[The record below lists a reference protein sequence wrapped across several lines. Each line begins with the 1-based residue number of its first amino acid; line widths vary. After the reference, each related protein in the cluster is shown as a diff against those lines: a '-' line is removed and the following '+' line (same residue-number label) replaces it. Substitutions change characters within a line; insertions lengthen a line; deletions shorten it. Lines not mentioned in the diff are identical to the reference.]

1 MNYVALKML
10 FGDRAKYLMLL
21 CGLTFAVMLIVQQGS
36 IFWGLMIWSQSS
48 VSNLNVPIWV
58 TDPGIAQVDEVKP
71 IADTAVDRVR
81 SVPGV
86 EWAVPLYKGLLRARL
101 SNGDYHQ
108 ITLTGLE
115 SSTLIG
121 RPAEVLE
128 GRFEDVL
135 QPDAVVLDQW
145 AVERMGGPDV
155 IKIGTVF
162 ELNDKLAR
170 VVAIAKTQKSFTNI
184 PVVYTT
190 YERAIRYVPRE
201 RRTLSYVLAKAKDGV
216 PVAEVTKRIHEQT
229 GLGAFTAEDFGWK
242 TIGWVLKNTGI
253 GINFGTTILL
263 GFIVGMA
270 IAGQTFYLFT
280 VENLRQFGA
289 LKAMGASTFTLA
301 RMILL
306 QAFTV
311 GLTGY
316 GVGIGLA
323 TVFGFFTARSGGL
336 PFIETWRLLL
346 LVLGALLVLSTY
358 AGRGPTAAADVE
370 RCVRGADAVIHCLGI
385 GGTGDGSPTTLVSDS
400 VKVVL
405 AAMKS
410 HGVPRIVCMSN
421 IGVGGSGP

>member
-1 MNYVALKML
+1 VNYVALKML

-36 IFWGLMIWSQSS
+36 IFWGLMMWSQASIT
-48 VSNLNVPIWV
+48 NLNVPIWV

-81 SVPGV
+81 SVDGV

-101 SNGDYHQ
+101 ANGEYHQ

-115 SSTLIG
+115 SATLIG

-128 GRFEDVL
+128 GRFEDIL

-145 AVERMGGPDV
+145 AVERMGGPTV
-155 IKIGTVF
+155 IKVGTIF

-190 YERAIRYVPRE
+190 YERAIRYVPHE
-201 RRTLSYVLAKAKDGV
+201 RRTLSYVLAKAKDAI
-216 PVAEVTKRIHEQT
+216 PVEDVIQRIQTQT
-229 GLGAFTAEDFGWK
+229 GLGAFTAEEFGWK
-242 TIGWVLKNTGI
+242 TILWVLKNTGI

-289 LKAMGASTFTLA
+289 LKAMGASTLTLA

-323 TVFGFFTARSGGL
+323 TVFGYLTASGGSL
-336 PFIETWRLLL
+336 PFVETWQLLL
-346 LVLGALLVLSTY
+346 LVLVALLTICIVSATVSIVKL
-358 AGRGPTAAADVE
+358 ARLEP
-370 RCVRGADAVIHCLGI
+370 GI
-385 GGTGDGSPTTLVSDS
+385 VF
-400 VKVVL
+400 
-405 AAMKS
+405 
-410 HGVPRIVCMSN
+410 R
-421 IGVGGSGP
+421 

>member
-36 IFWGLMIWSQSS
+36 IFWGLMMWSQANI
-48 VSNLNVPIWV
+48 SNLNVPIWV

-71 IADTAVDRVR
+71 IASTGVDRVR
-81 SVPGV
+81 SVDGV

-101 SNGDYHQ
+101 ADGDYHQ

-115 SSTLIG
+115 SATLIG
-121 RPAEVLE
+121 RPAQILE
-128 GRFEDVL
+128 GRFEDIL

-145 AVERMGGPDV
+145 AVERMGGPAV
-155 IKIGTVF
+155 VKVGTIF

-190 YERAIRYVPRE
+190 YERAMRYVPRE

-216 PVAEVTKRIHEQT
+216 RVEDVVQRIRTQT
-229 GLGAFTAEDFGWK
+229 GLGAFTEEEFGWK
-242 TIGWVLKNTGI
+242 TIMWVLKNTGI

-323 TVFGFFTARSGGL
+323 TVFGFLTASGGNL
-336 PFIETWRLLL
+336 PFAETWQLLL
-346 LVLGALLVLSTY
+346 MVLVALLAICTFSALIS
-358 AGRGPTAAADVE
+358 
-370 RCVRGADAVIHCLGI
+370 II
-385 GGTGDGSPTTLVSDS
+385 
-400 VKVVL
+400 KL
-405 AAMKS
+405 ARLEPA
-410 HGVPRIVCMSN
+410 IVFR
-421 IGVGGSGP
+421 

>member
-10 FGDRAKYLMLL
+10 YGDRAKYLMLL

-48 VSNLNVPIWV
+48 VTNLNVPIWV

-145 AVERMGGPDV
+145 AVERMGGPTV

-190 YERAIRYVPRE
+190 YERAIRYIPRE

-229 GLGAFTAEDFGWK
+229 GLGAFTAEEFGWK

-323 TVFGFFTARSGGL
+323 TVFGYFSARSGGL
-336 PFIETWRLLL
+336 PFIETWQLLL
-346 LVLGALLVLSTY
+346 LVLVALLAICTFSALIS
-358 AGRGPTAAADVE
+358 
-370 RCVRGADAVIHCLGI
+370 II
-385 GGTGDGSPTTLVSDS
+385 
-400 VKVVL
+400 KL
-405 AAMKS
+405 ARLEPA
-410 HGVPRIVCMSN
+410 IVFR
-421 IGVGGSGP
+421 

>member
-1 MNYVALKML
+1 VNYVALKML

-145 AVERMGGPDV
+145 AVERMGGPNV

-201 RRTLSYVLAKAKDGV
+201 RRTLSYVLTKAKDGV

-336 PFIETWRLLL
+336 PFIETWQLLL
-346 LVLGALLVLSTY
+346 LVLVALLAICTFSALIS
-358 AGRGPTAAADVE
+358 
-370 RCVRGADAVIHCLGI
+370 I
-385 GGTGDGSPTTLVSDS
+385 
-400 VKVVL
+400 VKL
-405 AAMKS
+405 ARLEPA
-410 HGVPRIVCMSN
+410 IVFR
-421 IGVGGSGP
+421 

>member
-1 MNYVALKML
+1 VNYIALKML

-36 IFWGLMIWSQSS
+36 IFWGLMMWSQSS
-48 VSNLNVPIWV
+48 ISNINAPIWV

-71 IADTAVDRVR
+71 IAGTAVDRVR

-101 SNGDYHQ
+101 ANGEYHQ

-121 RPAEVLE
+121 RPAEVLD
-128 GRFEDVL
+128 GRFEDIV

-145 AVERMGGPDV
+145 TVERMGGPSV
-155 IKIGTVF
+155 ITIGTVF
-162 ELNDKLAR
+162 ELNDQLAR
-170 VVAIAKTQKSFTNI
+170 VVAIANTQKSFTNI

-190 YERAIRYVPRE
+190 YERAIRYMPRE
-201 RRTLSYVLAKAKDGV
+201 RRILSYVLAKAKNDV
-216 PVAEVTKRIHEQT
+216 PTDLVTARIREQT
-229 GLGAFTAEDFGWK
+229 GLGAFTAEEFGWK
-242 TIGWVLKNTGI
+242 TIRWVLKNTGI
-253 GINFGTTILL
+253 GINFGTTIFL

-289 LKAMGASTFTLA
+289 LKAMGASGFTLA

-316 GVGIGLA
+316 GVGVGLA
-323 TVFGFFTARSGGL
+323 TAFGMLAATGGDL
-336 PFIETWRLLL
+336 PFVQTWQLLL
-346 LVLGALLVLSTY
+346 LVLVALLTIC
-358 AGRGPTAAADVE
+358 AASAF
-370 RCVRGADAVIHCLGI
+370 ISI
-385 GGTGDGSPTTLVSDS
+385 M
-400 VKVVL
+400 KL
-405 AAMKS
+405 A
-410 HGVPRIVCMSN
+410 RIEPAIVFR
-421 IGVGGSGP
+421 

>member
-1 MNYVALKML
+1 VNYVALKML

-36 IFWGLMIWSQSS
+36 IFWGLMMWSQASIT
-48 VSNLNVPIWV
+48 NLNVPIWV

-71 IADTAVDRVR
+71 LADTAVDRVR
-81 SVPGV
+81 SVDGV

-101 SNGDYHQ
+101 ATGEYHQ

-115 SSTLIG
+115 SATLIG
-121 RPAEVLE
+121 RPAEVQE
-128 GRFEDVL
+128 GRFEDIL

-145 AVERMGGPDV
+145 AVERMGGPTV
-155 IKIGTVF
+155 VRVGTIF

-190 YERAIRYVPRE
+190 YERAMRYVPRE
-201 RRTLSYVLAKAKDGV
+201 RRILSYVLAKHKDAV
-216 PVAEVTKRIHEQT
+216 PVEDVVQRIRTQT
-229 GLGAFTAEDFGWK
+229 GLGAFTQEDFGFK
-242 TIGWVLKNTGI
+242 TYMWVLVNTGI

-280 VENLRQFGA
+280 IENLRQFGA
-289 LKAMGASTFTLA
+289 LKAMGASSFTLA

-323 TVFGFFTARSGGL
+323 TVFGFLTAQGGNL
-336 PFIETWRLLL
+336 PFAETWQLLL
-346 LVLGALLVLSTY
+346 LVLVALL
-358 AGRGPTAAADVE
+358 AI
-370 RCVRGADAVIHCLGI
+370 C
-385 GGTGDGSPTTLVSDS
+385 LVSAS
-400 VKVVL
+400 VSIIKL
-405 AAMKS
+405 ARLEPA
-410 HGVPRIVCMSN
+410 IVFR
-421 IGVGGSGP
+421 

>member
-1 MNYVALKML
+1 VNYVALKML

-145 AVERMGGPDV
+145 AVERMGGPSV

-323 TVFGFFTARSGGL
+323 TVFGFLTARSGGL
-336 PFIETWRLLL
+336 PFIETWQLLL
-346 LVLGALLVLSTY
+346 LVLVALLAICTFSALIS
-358 AGRGPTAAADVE
+358 
-370 RCVRGADAVIHCLGI
+370 II
-385 GGTGDGSPTTLVSDS
+385 
-400 VKVVL
+400 KL
-405 AAMKS
+405 ARLEPA
-410 HGVPRIVCMSN
+410 IVFR
-421 IGVGGSGP
+421 

>member
-21 CGLTFAVMLIVQQGS
+21 CGLTFSVMLIVQQGS
-36 IFWGLMIWSQSS
+36 IFWGLMMWSQSS
-48 VSNLNVPIWV
+48 ISNINAPIWV

-71 IADTAVDRVR
+71 IAATAVDRVR

-101 SNGDYHQ
+101 ASGDYHQ

-121 RPAEVLE
+121 RPAEILE
-128 GRFEDVL
+128 GRFEDIV

-145 AVERMGGPDV
+145 TVERMGGPSV
-155 IKIGTVF
+155 ITVGTVF
-162 ELNDKLAR
+162 ELNDKVAR

-190 YERAIRYVPRE
+190 YERAIRYMPRE

-216 PVAEVTKRIHEQT
+216 PTDLLIARIREHT
-229 GLGAFTAEDFGWK
+229 GLGAFTAEDFSWK
-242 TIGWVLKNTGI
+242 TITWVLKNTGI
-253 GINFGTTILL
+253 GINFGTTIFL

-289 LKAMGASTFTLA
+289 LKAMGASGFTLA

-316 GVGIGLA
+316 GVGVGLA
-323 TVFGFFTARSGGL
+323 TGFG
-336 PFIETWRLLL
+336 
-346 LVLGALLVLSTY
+346 
-358 AGRGPTAAADVE
+358 
-370 RCVRGADAVIHCLGI
+370 
-385 GGTGDGSPTTLVSDS
+385 
-400 VKVVL
+400 VL
-405 AAMKS
+405 AAT
-410 HGVPRIVCMSN
+410 
-421 IGVGGSGP
+421 GGELPFAETWQLLVFVLIALLTICAVSAAISIIKLARLEPAVVFR

>member
-145 AVERMGGPDV
+145 AVERMGGPSV
-155 IKIGTVF
+155 ITIGTVF

-216 PVAEVTKRIHEQT
+216 PVAEVTRRIHEQT

-336 PFIETWRLLL
+336 PFIETWQLLL
-346 LVLGALLVLSTY
+346 LVLVALLAICTFSALIS
-358 AGRGPTAAADVE
+358 
-370 RCVRGADAVIHCLGI
+370 II
-385 GGTGDGSPTTLVSDS
+385 
-400 VKVVL
+400 KL
-405 AAMKS
+405 ARLEPA
-410 HGVPRIVCMSN
+410 IVFR
-421 IGVGGSGP
+421 

>member
-36 IFWGLMIWSQSS
+36 IFWGLMMWSQASIT
-48 VSNLNVPIWV
+48 NLNVPIWV

-71 IADTAVDRVR
+71 LADTAVDRVR
-81 SVPGV
+81 SVDGV

-101 SNGDYHQ
+101 ATGEYHQ

-115 SSTLIG
+115 SATLIG
-121 RPAEVLE
+121 RPAEVQE
-128 GRFEDVL
+128 GRFEDIL

-145 AVERMGGPDV
+145 AVERMGGPTV
-155 IKIGTVF
+155 VRVGTIF

-190 YERAIRYVPRE
+190 YERAMRYVPRE
-201 RRTLSYVLAKAKDGV
+201 RRILSYVLAKHKDGV
-216 PVAEVTKRIHEQT
+216 PIEDVVQRIRTQT
-229 GLGAFTAEDFGWK
+229 GLGAFTQEDFGFK
-242 TIGWVLKNTGI
+242 TYMWVLVNTGI

-280 VENLRQFGA
+280 IENLRQFGA
-289 LKAMGASTFTLA
+289 LKAMGASSFTLA

-323 TVFGFFTARSGGL
+323 TVFGFLTAQGGNL
-336 PFIETWRLLL
+336 PFAETWQLLL
-346 LVLGALLVLSTY
+346 LVLVALL
-358 AGRGPTAAADVE
+358 AI
-370 RCVRGADAVIHCLGI
+370 C
-385 GGTGDGSPTTLVSDS
+385 LVSAS
-400 VKVVL
+400 VSIIKL
-405 AAMKS
+405 ARLEPA
-410 HGVPRIVCMSN
+410 IVFR
-421 IGVGGSGP
+421 

>member
-1 MNYVALKML
+1 MSYVALRML

-36 IFWGLMIWSQSS
+36 IFWGLMMWSQSS
-48 VSNLNVPIWV
+48 ISNINVPIWV
-58 TDPGIAQVDEVKP
+58 TDPGIGQVDEVKP

-81 SVPGV
+81 SVSGV
-86 EWAVPLYKGLLRARL
+86 EWAVPLYKGVLRARL
-101 SNGDYHQ
+101 ANGDYHQ
-108 ITLTGLE
+108 ITLTGLDAP
-115 SSTLIG
+115 TLIG

-128 GRFEDVL
+128 GRFEDIL
-135 QPDAVVLDQW
+135 EPDAVVLDQW
-145 AVERMGGPDV
+145 AVERMGGPSV
-155 IKIGTVF
+155 IGIGTLF

-201 RRTLSYVLAKAKDGV
+201 RRTLSYVLAKAIDEA
-216 PVAEVTKRIHEQT
+216 PVSEVTSRIHEQT
-229 GLGAFTAEDFGWK
+229 GLGAFSAEEFGWK
-242 TIGWVLKNTGI
+242 TIRWVLKNTGI

-280 VENLRQFGA
+280 VENLKQFGA

-323 TVFGFFTARSGGL
+323 TGFGFLSARGGGL
-336 PFIETWRLLL
+336 PFVETWQLLL
-346 LVLGALLVLSTY
+346 LVLVALLGICTLSALISIT
-358 AGRGPTAAADVE
+358 
-370 RCVRGADAVIHCLGI
+370 
-385 GGTGDGSPTTLVSDS
+385 
-400 VKVVL
+400 KL
-405 AAMKS
+405 ARLEPA
-410 HGVPRIVCMSN
+410 IVFR
-421 IGVGGSGP
+421 

>member
-1 MNYVALKML
+1 MNYIALKML

-48 VSNLNVPIWV
+48 ISNINVPIWV

-71 IADTAVDRVR
+71 IAGTAVDRVR

-86 EWAVPLYKGLLRARL
+86 EWAVPLYKGILRARL

-108 ITLTGLE
+108 ITLAGLE

-121 RPAEVLE
+121 RPSEVLD
-128 GRFEDVL
+128 GRFEDIL
-135 QPDAVVLDQW
+135 QPDAVALDQW
-145 AVERMGGPDV
+145 AVERMGGPDI
-155 IKIGTVF
+155 IKVGTIF

-190 YERAIRYVPRE
+190 YERAIHYIPTE
-201 RRTLSYVLAKAKDGV
+201 RRTLSYVLAKPRDGV
-216 PVAEVTKRIHEQT
+216 PVEAVTKRIHEQT
-229 GLGAFTAEDFGWK
+229 GLGAFTAEEFGWK

-289 LKAMGASTFTLA
+289 LKAMGTSTFTLA

-323 TVFGFFTARSGGL
+323 TAFGYVTARGGGL
-336 PFIETWRLLL
+336 PFVETWQLLL
-346 LVLGALLVLSTY
+346 LVLVALLTICIFSALIS
-358 AGRGPTAAADVE
+358 
-370 RCVRGADAVIHCLGI
+370 II
-385 GGTGDGSPTTLVSDS
+385 
-400 VKVVL
+400 KL
-405 AAMKS
+405 ARLEPA
-410 HGVPRIVCMSN
+410 IVFR
-421 IGVGGSGP
+421 

>member
-1 MNYVALKML
+1 MNYVALRML

-36 IFWGLMIWSQSS
+36 IFWGLMMWSQSS
-48 VSNLNVPIWV
+48 ISNINVPIWV
-58 TDPGIAQVDEVKP
+58 TDPGIGQVDEVKP

-86 EWAVPLYKGLLRARL
+86 EWAVPLYKGVLRARL

-108 ITLTGLE
+108 ITLTGLDAP
-115 SSTLIG
+115 TLIG
-121 RPAEVLE
+121 RPAELLE
-128 GRFEDVL
+128 GRFEDIL
-135 QPDAVVLDQW
+135 EPDAVVLDQW
-145 AVERMGGPDV
+145 AVERMGGPSV
-155 IKIGTVF
+155 IGIGTLF

-190 YERAIRYVPRE
+190 YDRAIRYVPRE
-201 RRTLSYVLAKAKDGV
+201 RRTLSYVLAKAKDGDS
-216 PVAEVTKRIHEQT
+216 VAEVTARIHEQT
-229 GLGAFTAEDFGWK
+229 GLGAFSAEDFGWK
-242 TIGWVLKNTGI
+242 TINWVLKNTGI
-253 GINFGTTILL
+253 GINFGTTIAL
-263 GFIVGMA
+263 GFVVGMA

-280 VENLRQFGA
+280 VENLKQFGA

-323 TVFGFFTARSGGL
+323 TAFGFLSASGGGL
-336 PFIETWRLLL
+336 PFVETWQL
-346 LVLGALLVLSTY
+346 LVLVLVALLGICTLS
-358 AGRGPTAAADVE
+358 
-370 RCVRGADAVIHCLGI
+370 AVISI
-385 GGTGDGSPTTLVSDS
+385 S
-400 VKVVL
+400 KL
-405 AAMKS
+405 ARLEPA
-410 HGVPRIVCMSN
+410 IVFR
-421 IGVGGSGP
+421 

>member
-1 MNYVALKML
+1 VNYVALKML

-145 AVERMGGPDV
+145 AVERMGGPNV

-216 PVAEVTKRIHEQT
+216 SPAEVTKRIHEQT

-336 PFIETWRLLL
+336 PFIETWQLLL
-346 LVLGALLVLSTY
+346 LVLVALLAICTFSALIS
-358 AGRGPTAAADVE
+358 
-370 RCVRGADAVIHCLGI
+370 I
-385 GGTGDGSPTTLVSDS
+385 
-400 VKVVL
+400 VKL
-405 AAMKS
+405 ARLEPA
-410 HGVPRIVCMSN
+410 IVFR
-421 IGVGGSGP
+421 

>member
-21 CGLTFAVMLIVQQGS
+21 CGLTFSVMLIVQQGS
-36 IFWGLMIWSQSS
+36 IFWGLMMWSQASI
-48 VSNLNVPIWV
+48 SNVNVPIWV

-71 IADTAVDRVR
+71 IASTAVDRVR
-81 SVPGV
+81 SVDGV

-101 SNGDYHQ
+101 SSGDYHQ

-128 GRFEDVL
+128 GRFEDIL

-145 AVERMGGPDV
+145 AVERMGGPTV
-155 IKIGTVF
+155 VTVGTIF

-190 YERAIRYVPRE
+190 YERAVRYVPRE

-216 PVAEVTKRIHEQT
+216 PAEDVIQRIRAQT
-229 GLGAFTAEDFGWK
+229 GLGAFTEDDFGVK
-242 TIGWVLKNTGI
+242 TITWVLKNTGI

-289 LKAMGASTFTLA
+289 LKAMGASGFTLA

-316 GVGIGLA
+316 GLGIGLA
-323 TVFGFFTARSGGL
+323 TVFGFLTARSGGL
-336 PFIETWRLLL
+336 PFVETWQLLL
-346 LVLGALLVLSTY
+346 LVLVALLTICTISALIS
-358 AGRGPTAAADVE
+358 
-370 RCVRGADAVIHCLGI
+370 I
-385 GGTGDGSPTTLVSDS
+385 
-400 VKVVL
+400 VKL
-405 AAMKS
+405 ARLEPA
-410 HGVPRIVCMSN
+410 IVFR
-421 IGVGGSGP
+421 

>member
-1 MNYVALKML
+1 VNYIALKML

-36 IFWGLMIWSQSS
+36 IFWGLMMWSQSS
-48 VSNLNVPIWV
+48 ISNINAPIWV

-71 IADTAVDRVR
+71 ITETAVDRVR
-81 SVPGV
+81 SVQGV

-101 SNGDYHQ
+101 ANGEYHQ

-121 RPAEVLE
+121 RPTEVLE
-128 GRFEDVL
+128 GRFEDIV

-145 AVERMGGPDV
+145 TVERMGGPSV
-155 IKIGTVF
+155 VTIGTVF

-190 YERAIRYVPRE
+190 YERAIRYMPRE
-201 RRTLSYVLAKAKDGV
+201 RRILSYVLAKAKDGV
-216 PVAEVTKRIHEQT
+216 PTDLVTARIREHT
-229 GLGAFTAEDFGWK
+229 GLGAFTAEEFSWK
-242 TIGWVLKNTGI
+242 TIRWVLKNTGI

-289 LKAMGASTFTLA
+289 LKAMGASGFTLA

-316 GVGIGLA
+316 GVGVGLA
-323 TVFGFFTARSGGL
+323 TAFGVLAAKTGDL
-336 PFIETWRLLL
+336 PFAETWQLLL
-346 LVLGALLVLSTY
+346 LVLVALLTICGASALISIIKL
-358 AGRGPTAAADVE
+358 
-370 RCVRGADAVIHCLGI
+370 VRLEPA
-385 GGTGDGSPTTLVSDS
+385 
-400 VKVVL
+400 
-405 AAMKS
+405 
-410 HGVPRIVCMSN
+410 IVFR
-421 IGVGGSGP
+421 

>member
-1 MNYVALKML
+1 VNYVALKML

-36 IFWGLMIWSQSS
+36 IFWGLMMWSQASIT
-48 VSNLNVPIWV
+48 NLNVPIWV
-58 TDPGIAQVDEVKP
+58 TDPGITQVDEVKP

-81 SVPGV
+81 SVDGV

-101 SNGDYHQ
+101 ANGEYHQ

-115 SSTLIG
+115 SATLIG

-128 GRFEDVL
+128 GRFEDIL
-135 QPDAVVLDQW
+135 QPDSVVLDQW
-145 AVERMGGPDV
+145 AVERMGGPTV
-155 IKIGTVF
+155 VKVGTVF

-190 YERAIRYVPRE
+190 YERAIRYVPHE
-201 RRTLSYVLAKAKDGV
+201 RRTLSYVLAKAKDGLSV
-216 PVAEVTKRIHEQT
+216 EDVIQRIQTQT
-229 GLGAFTAEDFGWK
+229 GLGAFTAEEFGWK
-242 TIGWVLKNTGI
+242 TMLWVLKNTGI

-289 LKAMGASTFTLA
+289 LKAMGASTLTLA

-323 TVFGFFTARSGGL
+323 TVFGSLTASGGSL
-336 PFIETWRLLL
+336 PFVETWQLLL
-346 LVLGALLVLSTY
+346 LVLVALLTI
-358 AGRGPTAAADVE
+358 
-370 RCVRGADAVIHCLGI
+370 CI
-385 GGTGDGSPTTLVSDS
+385 VSATVS
-400 VKVVL
+400 IVKL
-405 AAMKS
+405 ARLEPA
-410 HGVPRIVCMSN
+410 IVFR
-421 IGVGGSGP
+421 

>member
-36 IFWGLMIWSQSS
+36 IFWGLMMWSQANIT
-48 VSNLNVPIWV
+48 NLNVPIWV

-71 IADTAVDRVR
+71 IASTAVDRVR
-81 SVPGV
+81 SIDGV

-101 SNGDYHQ
+101 ANGDYHQ

-115 SSTLIG
+115 SATLIG

-128 GRFEDVL
+128 GRFEDIL

-145 AVERMGGPDV
+145 AVERMGGPTV
-155 IKIGTVF
+155 VTVGTIF

-170 VVAIAKTQKSFTNI
+170 VVAIAKIQKSFTNI

-190 YERAIRYVPRE
+190 YERAVRYVPRE

-216 PVAEVTKRIHEQT
+216 PVADVIQRIRTQT
-229 GLGAFTAEDFGWK
+229 GLGAFTEEDFGWK
-242 TIGWVLKNTGI
+242 TILWVLKNTGI

-289 LKAMGASTFTLA
+289 LKAMGASTCTLA

-323 TVFGFFTARSGGL
+323 TVFGYLTASGGGL
-336 PFIETWRLLL
+336 PFAETWQLLL
-346 LVLGALLVLSTY
+346 LVLVALLVICTFSALIS
-358 AGRGPTAAADVE
+358 
-370 RCVRGADAVIHCLGI
+370 II
-385 GGTGDGSPTTLVSDS
+385 
-400 VKVVL
+400 KL
-405 AAMKS
+405 ARLEPA
-410 HGVPRIVCMSN
+410 IVFR
-421 IGVGGSGP
+421 

>member
-336 PFIETWRLLL
+336 PFIETWQLLL
-346 LVLGALLVLSTY
+346 LVLVALLAICTFSALIS
-358 AGRGPTAAADVE
+358 
-370 RCVRGADAVIHCLGI
+370 II
-385 GGTGDGSPTTLVSDS
+385 
-400 VKVVL
+400 KL
-405 AAMKS
+405 ARLEPA
-410 HGVPRIVCMSN
+410 IVFR
-421 IGVGGSGP
+421 

>member
-1 MNYVALKML
+1 MNYIALKML

-36 IFWGLMIWSQSS
+36 IFWGLMMWSQSS
-48 VSNLNVPIWV
+48 ISNVNAPIWV

-71 IADTAVDRVR
+71 ITETAVDRVR
-81 SVPGV
+81 SVQGV

-101 SNGDYHQ
+101 ANGDYHQ

-128 GRFEDVL
+128 GRFEDIV
-135 QPDAVVLDQW
+135 QPNAVVLDQW
-145 AVERMGGPDV
+145 AVERMGGPSV
-155 IKIGTVF
+155 VTIGTVF

-190 YERAIRYVPRE
+190 YERAIRYMPRE
-201 RRTLSYVLAKAKDGV
+201 RRLLSYVLAKAKDGV
-216 PVAEVTKRIHEQT
+216 PADIVTARIRAQT
-229 GLGAFTAEDFGWK
+229 GLGAFTAEEFGWK
-242 TIGWVLKNTGI
+242 TIGWVFKNTGI

-263 GFIVGMA
+263 CFIVGMA

-280 VENLRQFGA
+280 IENLRQFGA
-289 LKAMGASTFTLA
+289 LKAMGASGFTLT

-316 GVGIGLA
+316 GVGVGLA
-323 TVFGFFTARSGGL
+323 TAFGFFAAKGGGL
-336 PFIETWRLLL
+336 PFAETWQLLL
-346 LVLGALLVLSTY
+346 LVLVALLIICS
-358 AGRGPTAAADVE
+358 
-370 RCVRGADAVIHCLGI
+370 
-385 GGTGDGSPTTLVSDS
+385 VSAS
-400 VKVVL
+400 ISIVKL
-405 AAMKS
+405 IRLEPA
-410 HGVPRIVCMSN
+410 IVFR
-421 IGVGGSGP
+421 

>member
-21 CGLTFAVMLIVQQGS
+21 CGLTFSVMLIVQQGS

-48 VSNLNVPIWV
+48 ISNLNVPIWV

-71 IADTAVDRVR
+71 IAGTAVDRVR

-86 EWAVPLYKGLLRARL
+86 EWAVPLFKGLLRARL
-101 SNGDYHQ
+101 SNGEYHQ
-108 ITLTGLE
+108 IVLAGLE
-115 SSTLIG
+115 SSSLIG

-128 GRFEDVL
+128 GRFEDIL
-135 QPDAVVLDQW
+135 QPDAVALDQW
-145 AVERMGGPDV
+145 AVERMGGPDI
-155 IKIGTVF
+155 IKVGTIF

-190 YERAIRYVPRE
+190 YERAIHYVPAE
-201 RRTLSYVLAKAKDGV
+201 RRTLSYVLAKGKDGI
-216 PVAEVTKRIHEQT
+216 PIQEVTRRIHEQT
-229 GLGAFTAEDFGWK
+229 GLGAFTAEEFGWK

-270 IAGQTFYLFT
+270 ISGQTFYLFT

-301 RMILL
+301 KMILL

-316 GVGIGLA
+316 GVGVGLA
-323 TVFGFFTARSGGL
+323 TAFGYVTARGGSL
-336 PFIETWRLLL
+336 PFIETWQLLL
-346 LVLGALLVLSTY
+346 LVLMALLTICAFSALIS
-358 AGRGPTAAADVE
+358 
-370 RCVRGADAVIHCLGI
+370 I
-385 GGTGDGSPTTLVSDS
+385 
-400 VKVVL
+400 VKL
-405 AAMKS
+405 AKLEPA
-410 HGVPRIVCMSN
+410 IVFR
-421 IGVGGSGP
+421 

>member
-1 MNYVALKML
+1 VNYVALKML

-36 IFWGLMIWSQSS
+36 IFWGLMMWSQASIT
-48 VSNLNVPIWV
+48 NLNVPIWV

-71 IADTAVDRVR
+71 LADTAVDRVR
-81 SVPGV
+81 SVDGV

-101 SNGDYHQ
+101 ANGEYHQ
-108 ITLTGLE
+108 IMLTGLE
-115 SSTLIG
+115 SATLIG

-128 GRFEDVL
+128 GRFEDIL

-145 AVERMGGPDV
+145 AVERMGGPTV
-155 IKIGTVF
+155 VRVGTIF

-170 VVAIAKTQKSFTNI
+170 VVAIAKTQKSFTNV

-190 YERAIRYVPRE
+190 YERAMRYVPRE
-201 RRTLSYVLAKAKDGV
+201 RRILSYVLAKNKDGV
-216 PVAEVTKRIHEQT
+216 PVEDVIQRIRTQT
-229 GLGAFTAEDFGWK
+229 GLGAFTQEDFGFK
-242 TIGWVLKNTGI
+242 TYMWVLVNTGI

-280 VENLRQFGA
+280 IENLRQFGA
-289 LKAMGASTFTLA
+289 LKAMGASSFTLA

-323 TVFGFFTARSGGL
+323 TVFGFLTARGGNL
-336 PFIETWRLLL
+336 PFAETWQLLL
-346 LVLGALLVLSTY
+346 LVLVALL
-358 AGRGPTAAADVE
+358 AI
-370 RCVRGADAVIHCLGI
+370 C
-385 GGTGDGSPTTLVSDS
+385 LVSAS
-400 VKVVL
+400 VSIIKL
-405 AAMKS
+405 ARLEPA
-410 HGVPRIVCMSN
+410 IVFR
-421 IGVGGSGP
+421 

>member
-21 CGLTFAVMLIVQQGS
+21 CGLTFSVMLIVQQGS

-48 VSNLNVPIWV
+48 ISNLNVPIWV

-101 SNGDYHQ
+101 SNGEYHQ

-115 SSTLIG
+115 SATLIG

-128 GRFEDVL
+128 GRFEDIL
-135 QPDAVVLDQW
+135 QPDAVALDQW
-145 AVERMGGPDV
+145 AVERMGGPTV
-155 IKIGTVF
+155 IKVGTVF

-201 RRTLSYVLAKAKDGV
+201 RRTLSYVLAKPKDGV
-216 PVAEVTKRIHEQT
+216 SIEDVTRRIQQQT
-229 GLGAFTAEDFGWK
+229 GLGAFTDEEFSWK

-301 RMILL
+301 WMILL

-323 TVFGFFTARSGGL
+323 SLFGFLTARGGGL
-336 PFIETWRLLL
+336 PFIETWQLLL
-346 LVLGALLVLSTY
+346 LVLIALLTICALS
-358 AGRGPTAAADVE
+358 AL
-370 RCVRGADAVIHCLGI
+370 ISI
-385 GGTGDGSPTTLVSDS
+385 I
-400 VKVVL
+400 KL
-405 AAMKS
+405 ARLEPA
-410 HGVPRIVCMSN
+410 IVFR
-421 IGVGGSGP
+421 

>member
-36 IFWGLMIWSQSS
+36 IFWGLMMWSQANI
-48 VSNLNVPIWV
+48 SNLNVPIWV

-71 IADTAVDRVR
+71 IASTGVDRVR
-81 SVPGV
+81 SVDGV

-101 SNGDYHQ
+101 AGGDYHQ

-115 SSTLIG
+115 SATLIG
-121 RPAEVLE
+121 RPSQILE
-128 GRFEDVL
+128 GRFEDIL

-145 AVERMGGPDV
+145 AVERMGGPTV
-155 IKIGTVF
+155 VKVGTIF

-190 YERAIRYVPRE
+190 YERAMRYVPRE
-201 RRTLSYVLAKAKDGV
+201 RRILSYVLAKAKDGV
-216 PVAEVTKRIHEQT
+216 PVEDVVQRIRAQT
-229 GLGAFTAEDFGWK
+229 GLGAFTEEEFGWK
-242 TIGWVLKNTGI
+242 TIMWVLKNTGI

-323 TVFGFFTARSGGL
+323 TVFGFLTASGGNL
-336 PFIETWRLLL
+336 PFAETWQLLL
-346 LVLGALLVLSTY
+346 MVLVALLAICTFSALIS
-358 AGRGPTAAADVE
+358 
-370 RCVRGADAVIHCLGI
+370 II
-385 GGTGDGSPTTLVSDS
+385 
-400 VKVVL
+400 KL
-405 AAMKS
+405 ARLEPA
-410 HGVPRIVCMSN
+410 IVFR
-421 IGVGGSGP
+421 

>member
-36 IFWGLMIWSQSS
+36 IFWGLMMWSQANI
-48 VSNLNVPIWV
+48 SNLNVPIWV

-71 IADTAVDRVR
+71 IASTAVDRVR
-81 SVPGV
+81 SVDGV
-86 EWAVPLYKGLLRARL
+86 EWAVPLYRGLLRARL
-101 SNGDYHQ
+101 ANGEYHQ

-115 SSTLIG
+115 SATLIG

-128 GRFEDVL
+128 GRFEDIL
-135 QPDAVVLDQW
+135 QPDAVALDQW
-145 AVERMGGPDV
+145 AVERMGGPTV
-155 IKIGTVF
+155 VKIGTIF

-170 VVAIAKTQKSFTNI
+170 VVAIAKTQKSFTNV

-216 PVAEVTKRIHEQT
+216 PVEDVIQRIRIQT
-229 GLGAFTAEDFGWK
+229 GLGAFTDEDFGFK
-242 TIGWVLKNTGI
+242 TIMWVLKNTGI

-289 LKAMGASTFTLA
+289 LKAMGTSTVTLA

-316 GVGIGLA
+316 GVGVGLA
-323 TVFGFFTARSGGL
+323 TAFGFLTARGGNL
-336 PFIETWRLLL
+336 PFVETWQLLL
-346 LVLGALLVLSTY
+346 LVLIALLSICMFSALIS
-358 AGRGPTAAADVE
+358 
-370 RCVRGADAVIHCLGI
+370 II
-385 GGTGDGSPTTLVSDS
+385 
-400 VKVVL
+400 KL
-405 AAMKS
+405 ARLEPA
-410 HGVPRIVCMSN
+410 IVFR
-421 IGVGGSGP
+421 

>member
-36 IFWGLMIWSQSS
+36 IFWGLMMWSQASIT
-48 VSNLNVPIWV
+48 NLNVPIWV

-71 IADTAVDRVR
+71 IASTAVDRVR
-81 SVPGV
+81 SVDGV

-101 SNGDYHQ
+101 ANGEYHQ

-115 SSTLIG
+115 SATLIG

-128 GRFEDVL
+128 GRFEDIL
-135 QPDAVVLDQW
+135 QPDSVVLDQW
-145 AVERMGGPDV
+145 AVERMGGPTV
-155 IKIGTVF
+155 VTVGTIF

-170 VVAIAKTQKSFTNI
+170 IVAIAKTQKSFTNI

-190 YERAIRYVPRE
+190 YERAIRYVPHE
-201 RRTLSYVLAKAKDGV
+201 RRTLSYVLAKAKDGI
-216 PVAEVTKRIHEQT
+216 PDKEVIQRIQTQT
-229 GLGAFTAEDFGWK
+229 GLGAFTAEEFGWK
-242 TIGWVLKNTGI
+242 TILWVLKHTGI

-289 LKAMGASTFTLA
+289 LKAMGASTLTLA

-323 TVFGFFTARSGGL
+323 TVFGYLTASSGNL
-336 PFIETWRLLL
+336 PFVETWQLLL
-346 LVLGALLVLSTY
+346 LVLVALLTICIVS
-358 AGRGPTAAADVE
+358 AA
-370 RCVRGADAVIHCLGI
+370 
-385 GGTGDGSPTTLVSDS
+385 VSI
-400 VKVVL
+400 VKL
-405 AAMKS
+405 ARLEPA
-410 HGVPRIVCMSN
+410 IVFR
-421 IGVGGSGP
+421 

>member
-145 AVERMGGPDV
+145 AVERMGGPSI

-216 PVAEVTKRIHEQT
+216 PVTEVTRRIHEQT

-336 PFIETWRLLL
+336 PFIETWQLLL
-346 LVLGALLVLSTY
+346 LVLVALLAICTFSALIS
-358 AGRGPTAAADVE
+358 
-370 RCVRGADAVIHCLGI
+370 I
-385 GGTGDGSPTTLVSDS
+385 
-400 VKVVL
+400 VKL
-405 AAMKS
+405 ARLEPA
-410 HGVPRIVCMSN
+410 IVFR
-421 IGVGGSGP
+421 

>member
-21 CGLTFAVMLIVQQGS
+21 CGLSFAVMLIVQQGS
-36 IFWGLMIWSQSS
+36 IFWGLMMWSQASITN
-48 VSNLNVPIWV
+48 VNVPIWV

-81 SVPGV
+81 SIDGV

-101 SNGDYHQ
+101 PNGEYHQ
-108 ITLTGLE
+108 VTLTGLE
-115 SSTLIG
+115 SATLIG

-128 GRFEDVL
+128 GRFEDIR

-145 AVERMGGPDV
+145 AVERMGGPTV
-155 IKIGTVF
+155 VTVGTIF

-170 VVAIAKTQKSFTNI
+170 IVAIAKTQKSFTNI

-190 YERAIRYVPRE
+190 YERAIHYVPRE
-201 RRTLSYVLAKAKDGV
+201 RRTLSYVLAKAKDDI
-216 PVAEVTKRIHEQT
+216 PVEDVIERIQSQT
-229 GLGAFTAEDFGWK
+229 GLGAFTAEGFGMK
-242 TIGWVLKNTGI
+242 TIVWVLKNTGI

-289 LKAMGASTFTLA
+289 LKAMGTSTLTLA
-301 RMILL
+301 QMIIL

-316 GVGIGLA
+316 GVGVGLA
-323 TVFGFFTARSGGL
+323 TLFGFLAAHGGNL
-336 PFIETWRLLL
+336 PFAETWQLLL
-346 LVLGALLVLSTY
+346 LVLVALLAICIVSASVSIIKL
-358 AGRGPTAAADVE
+358 
-370 RCVRGADAVIHCLGI
+370 VRLEPGI
-385 GGTGDGSPTTLVSDS
+385 VF
-400 VKVVL
+400 
-405 AAMKS
+405 
-410 HGVPRIVCMSN
+410 R
-421 IGVGGSGP
+421 

>member
-36 IFWGLMIWSQSS
+36 IFWGLMMWSQASIT
-48 VSNLNVPIWV
+48 NLNVPIWV

-71 IADTAVDRVR
+71 LADTAVDRVR
-81 SVPGV
+81 SLDGV

-101 SNGDYHQ
+101 ATGEYHQ

-115 SSTLIG
+115 SATLIG
-121 RPAEVLE
+121 RPAEVQE
-128 GRFEDVL
+128 GRFEDIL

-145 AVERMGGPDV
+145 AVERMGGPTV
-155 IKIGTVF
+155 VRVGTIF

-190 YERAIRYVPRE
+190 YEGAMRYVPRE
-201 RRTLSYVLAKAKDGV
+201 RRILSYVLAKHKDGV
-216 PVAEVTKRIHEQT
+216 PVEDVVQRIRTQT
-229 GLGAFTAEDFGWK
+229 GLGAFTQEDFGFK
-242 TIGWVLKNTGI
+242 TYMWVLVNTGI

-280 VENLRQFGA
+280 IENLRQFGA
-289 LKAMGASTFTLA
+289 LKAMGASSFTLA

-323 TVFGFFTARSGGL
+323 TVFGFLTAQGGNL
-336 PFIETWRLLL
+336 PFAETWQLLL
-346 LVLGALLVLSTY
+346 LVLVALL
-358 AGRGPTAAADVE
+358 AI
-370 RCVRGADAVIHCLGI
+370 C
-385 GGTGDGSPTTLVSDS
+385 LVSAS
-400 VKVVL
+400 VSIIKL
-405 AAMKS
+405 ARLEPA
-410 HGVPRIVCMSN
+410 IVFR
-421 IGVGGSGP
+421 

>member
-21 CGLTFAVMLIVQQGS
+21 SGLTFAVMLIVQQGS
-36 IFWGLMIWSQSS
+36 IFWGLMTWTQSS
-48 VSNLNVPIWV
+48 ISNSNAPIWV

-145 AVERMGGPDV
+145 AVERMGGPNV

-190 YERAIRYVPRE
+190 YERAISYVPRE

-216 PVAEVTKRIHEQT
+216 PVAEVTTRIHEQT
-229 GLGAFTAEDFGWK
+229 GLGAFTAEAFGWK
-242 TIGWVLKNTGI
+242 TFMWVLKNTGI
-253 GINFGTTILL
+253 GINFGTTIVL

-270 IAGQTFYLFT
+270 ISGQTFYLFT

-323 TVFGFFTARSGGL
+323 SAFGFFAAGSGGL
-336 PFIETWRLLL
+336 PFVETWQLLFIV
-346 LVLGALLVLSTY
+346 LVALLAICTFSALISIVKL
-358 AGRGPTAAADVE
+358 ARLEPAIVF
-370 RCVRGADAVIHCLGI
+370 RGA
-385 GGTGDGSPTTLVSDS
+385 
-400 VKVVL
+400 
-405 AAMKS
+405 
-410 HGVPRIVCMSN
+410 
-421 IGVGGSGP
+421 

>member
-145 AVERMGGPDV
+145 AVERMGGPSV

-216 PVAEVTKRIHEQT
+216 PVAEVTRRIHEQT
-229 GLGAFTAEDFGWK
+229 GLGAFTAKDFGWK

-253 GINFGTTILL
+253 GINFGQV
-263 GFIVGMA
+263 F
-270 IAGQTFYLFT
+270 AG
-280 VENLRQFGA
+280 N
-289 LKAMGASTFTLA
+289 
-301 RMILL
+301 
-306 QAFTV
+306 
-311 GLTGY
+311 
-316 GVGIGLA
+316 IG
-323 TVFGFFTARSGGL
+323 S
-336 PFIETWRLLL
+336 EQRLEYT
-346 LVLGALLVLSTY
+346 VLG
-358 AGRGPTAAADVE
+358 
-370 RCVRGADAVIHCLGI
+370 DAVNTASRLCSKAGKGEII
-385 GGTGDGSPTTLVSDS
+385 VSEPLHKRLKFPPEVEAREPLELKGKS
-400 VKVVL
+400 KRVANYL
-405 AAMKS
+405 AKY
-410 HGVPRIVCMSN
+410 
-421 IGVGGSGP
+421 

>member
-145 AVERMGGPDV
+145 AVERMGGPNV

-216 PVAEVTKRIHEQT
+216 SAAEVTARIHEQT

-336 PFIETWRLLL
+336 PFIETWQLLL
-346 LVLGALLVLSTY
+346 LVLVALLAICTFSALIS
-358 AGRGPTAAADVE
+358 
-370 RCVRGADAVIHCLGI
+370 I
-385 GGTGDGSPTTLVSDS
+385 
-400 VKVVL
+400 VKL
-405 AAMKS
+405 ARLEPA
-410 HGVPRIVCMSN
+410 IVFR
-421 IGVGGSGP
+421 

>member
-36 IFWGLMIWSQSS
+36 IFWGLMMWSQANI
-48 VSNLNVPIWV
+48 SNLNVPIWV

-71 IADTAVDRVR
+71 IASTGVDRVR
-81 SVPGV
+81 SVDGV

-101 SNGDYHQ
+101 ADGDYHQ

-115 SSTLIG
+115 SATLIG
-121 RPAEVLE
+121 RPAQILE
-128 GRFEDVL
+128 GRFEDIL

-145 AVERMGGPDV
+145 AVERMGGPTV
-155 IKIGTVF
+155 VKVGTIF

-190 YERAIRYVPRE
+190 YERAMRYVPRE

-216 PVAEVTKRIHEQT
+216 PVEDVVQRIRAQT
-229 GLGAFTAEDFGWK
+229 GLGAFTEEEFGWK
-242 TIGWVLKNTGI
+242 TIMWVLKNTGI

-323 TVFGFFTARSGGL
+323 TVFGFLTASGGNL
-336 PFIETWRLLL
+336 PFAETWQLLL
-346 LVLGALLVLSTY
+346 MVLVALLAICTFSALIS
-358 AGRGPTAAADVE
+358 
-370 RCVRGADAVIHCLGI
+370 II
-385 GGTGDGSPTTLVSDS
+385 
-400 VKVVL
+400 KL
-405 AAMKS
+405 ARLEPA
-410 HGVPRIVCMSN
+410 IVFR
-421 IGVGGSGP
+421 